1 MMDNTRLEIKLNRMP
16 QKDKDRIVRLRAVGL
31 TIEQIMGRTGYSY
44 KLVIALLKSLNLY
57 ARKPK
62 GYR

>member
-1 MMDNTRLEIKLNRMP
+1 MDNTRLEVKLERMP
-16 QKDKDRIVRLRAVGL
+16 QKDKDRIVRLRTDGL

-44 KLVIALLKSLNLY
+44 KLVIFFLKQLGIYSK
-57 ARKPK
+57 KPK